1 MPYKLVIFDFDGTLA
16 DSGAWML
23 GVMNRVAE
31 RHGFRR
37 VAVEEVEMLR
47 GLGNREIMDYLGVRR
62 WRLPWIAAD
71 LRRLSSASAEQIP
84 LFEGIEALLAKLAA
98 SGIATAIVSS
108 NSEVTI
114 KRVLGPENA
123 ARVAHYRCGVSIFG
137 KAGKLKKLVHRLGL
151 ARQEVLCVGDEIRDI
166 EAAKAA
172 SLPIASVTWGYAT
185 AEALERSQPT
195 LLVNSIGEL
204 AEAILS

>member
-16 DSGAWML
+16 DSGVWMV
-23 GVMNRVAE
+23 GIMNRVAE
-31 RHGFRR
+31 RHGFRK
-37 VAVEEVEMLR
+37 VAANEVEMLR

-62 WRLPWIAAD
+62 WRLPWIAGD
-71 LRRLSSASAEQIP
+71 LRRLSSASSEQIL
-84 LFEGIEALLAKLAA
+84 LFDGIQALLAKLAA
-98 SGIATAIVSS
+98 AGVATAIVSS

-114 KRVLGPENA
+114 RRVLGPENA
-123 ARVAHYRCGVSIFG
+123 ARIAHYRCGVSIFG
-137 KAGKLKKLVHRLGL
+137 KAGKLRKLVDQLGL

-172 SLPIASVTWGYAT
+172 GVAIASVTWGYAT